1 MGTTEITGTVVGAF
15 RDHAEAQRA
24 VGALEQAGFNAEHIG
39 VLRKGEKDGVHEV
52 RDHGKGASTGV
63 STGLVE
69 GGVLGAA
76 ALFLL
81 PGAGPVIG
89 AGILGSVILGA
100 LTGGATG
107 GIVGALTGVGV
118 RKDEADHYSREFES
132 GQVLVT
138 VRAPGREVEVHQIMG
153 RYGMSQFKGGA
164 PAEVNPA
171 ATSVA
176 PVADPRGVDRPLD
189 DARTVPVDP
198 RDETA
203 GTTGRGVEAERI
215 NR

>member
-1 MGTTEITGTVVGAF
+1 MDTTESTGTVVGAF

-39 VLRKGEKDGVHEV
+39 VLRKGEEDGVHEV
-52 RDHGKGASTGV
+52 RDHGKGMGAGV

-76 ALFLL
+76 AAFLL
-81 PGAGPVIG
+81 PGVGPVIG

-118 RKDEADHYSREFES
+118 RRDEADHYSREFEA
-132 GQVLVT
+132 GQVVVT
-138 VRAPGREVEVHQIMG
+138 VRAPGREVEAHQIMG
-153 RYGMSQFKGGA
+153 RYGMSQFQGGA
-164 PAEVNPA
+164 PADVNPA
-171 ATSVA
+171 ATTAEPAV
-176 PVADPRGVDRPLD
+176 DPRGVDRP
-189 DARTVPVDP
+189 
-198 RDETA
+198 
-203 GTTGRGVEAERI
+203 VEAERI